1 MIFLGALTLAALN
14 IISVPIAAVIGML
27 LSFILGCI
35 TPEEAYQMVN
45 WRALIM
51 IGGMLAL
58 GIAIQD
64 TGTAAYLSE
73 MIISFTRGLDPSWL
87 LGSFFLLSMLLS
99 QPMSNQAAA
108 VVVVPIAIQTALHLG
123 LNPRSFAV
131 MITLGA
137 SCSFLT
143 PLEPSCMMV
152 YGPGNYRF
160 VDFLRAGMPLTVII
174 FFTALIM
181 VPAIWPL

>member
-1 MIFLGALTLAALN
+1 
-14 IISVPIAAVIGML
+14 
-27 LSFILGCI
+27 
-35 TPEEAYQMVN
+35 MVN
-45 WRALIM
+45 WRVLILV
-51 IGGMLAL
+51 GGMLAL

-73 MIISFTRGLDPSWL
+73 WIVNFTHGMDPMWL
-87 LGSFFLLSMLLS
+87 LGGFFLLTMLLS

-108 VVVVPIAIQTALHLG
+108 VVVVPIAIQTALQLG

-131 MITLGA
+131 MIALGA

-160 VDFLRAGMPLTVII
+160 IAFLKVGMPLTVII

-181 VPAIWPL
+181 VPIIWPL